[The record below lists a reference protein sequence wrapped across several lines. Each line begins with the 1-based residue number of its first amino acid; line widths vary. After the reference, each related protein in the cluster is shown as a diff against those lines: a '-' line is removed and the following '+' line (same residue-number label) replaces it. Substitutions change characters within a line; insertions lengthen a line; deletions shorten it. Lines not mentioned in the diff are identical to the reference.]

1 LRASPQRILEVSRRL
16 FPEDVKTAHRVG
28 VRAADLLRTAYL
40 RDPPALCGRTTNAL
54 IAGALY
60 VAAMLEKEWVSQRGV
75 AEACNVSEVSI
86 RNSYRNLIKVLGLE
100 GRLLVKIEPTP
111 ELRDVGVKPY
121 YYPKVPRER
130 HHEGSPPGS
139 PV

>member
-1 LRASPQRILEVSRRL
+1 
-16 FPEDVKTAHRVG
+16 
-28 VRAADLLRTAYL
+28 
-40 RDPPALCGRTTNAL
+40 
-54 IAGALY
+54 
-60 VAAMLEKEWVSQRGV
+60 VSQRGV

-121 YYPKVPRER
+121 YYPKIPGGYGSAKKER
-130 HHEGSPPGS
+130 INEAR
-139 PV
+139 